1 MLTWCTAEVVIEVV
15 RSRPPYPDFATRE
28 GSWQPNAKDDEMLP
42 LLPRPSL
49 RSGKLKGGT
58 ALSSYNRNYSPSHLH
73 KFEWTVTLEVTHCS
87 NREDVHYLNL
97 YIIIVFNPALQR
109 RI

>member
-15 RSRPPYPDFATRE
+15 RSRPPYP
-28 GSWQPNAKDDEMLP
+28 AKDDEMLP